1 MGELLSRDKEE
12 RVKEVDELGEE
23 IPEQQIVNK
32 DVFWNLDAFL
42 EILNCLFVIGTHFV
56 CYKKIAIKFLMV

>member
-23 IPEQQIVNK
+23 VPEAANCKQI
-32 DVFWNLDAFL
+32 F
-42 EILNCLFVIGTHFV
+42 
-56 CYKKIAIKFLMV
+56 KIYISIC